1 MMKKIKLFE
10 EFLNEIRG
18 KHNTDPEEIVDDI
31 NSRINFGSAAI
42 KDTKD
47 GPSIVIYL
55 DKKSERHS
63 DIVKELEKTYNDAI
77 KYIQS
82 SSSKDIVVFKIN
94 EAYVNEVKIEDAE
107 ITETISEFYE
117 LQMQILQLQSELKQ
131 KQAQFKQFDAN
142 IQPIIDGMKDT
153 GDKLGVTEKYVVK
166 VSRFGYE
173 RTTASYKDAF
183 ELALSKVNGAT
194 QKILNEALT
203 ATEKVSAVS
212 HSYTIDQMNEA
223 NIFQKIVSAIKDV
236 ASKFVSMFKKE
247 SKNIDAANDDLKKLV

>member
-1 MMKKIKLFE
+1 MKKIKLFE
-10 EFLNEIRG
+10 EFINEIKGRN
-18 KHNTDPEEIVDDI
+18 NTDPEEIIDDI
-31 NSRINFGSAAI
+31 NSRVNFGSAAI

-55 DKKSERHS
+55 DKKSENHS
-63 DIVKELEKTYNDAI
+63 TIVKELEKIYTDAI
-77 KYIQS
+77 KYEKGN
-82 SSSKDIVVFKIN
+82 SSKDIIVFRIN
-94 EAYVNEVKIEDAE
+94 EEFVNEINIEDTE

-131 KQAQFKQFDAN
+131 KQAQFKKFDTN
-142 IQPIIDGMKDT
+142 IQPIIDGMKET

-194 QKILNEALT
+194 QKILKEALV
-203 ATEKVSAVS
+203 ATEKVGSVAN
-212 HSYTIDQMNEA
+212 SYTIDQMNEA
-223 NIFQKIVSAIKDV
+223 NIFQKIISTLKDIS
-236 ASKFVSMFKKE
+236 SKFVNMFKKE
-247 SKNIDAANDDLKKLV
+247 SKNIDAANNDLKKIV

>member
-194 QKILNEALT
+194 QKILNEALA

-236 ASKFVSMFKKE
+236 ASKFVNMFKKE
-247 SKNIDAANDDLKKLV
+247 SKNIDAANNDLKKLV

>member
-1 MMKKIKLFE
+1 MKKIKLFE
-10 EFLNEIRG
+10 EFINETRG
-18 KHNTDPEEIVDDI
+18 KHNTDPDEIVDDI
-31 NSRINFGSAAI
+31 NARTNFGSAAI

-55 DKKSERHS
+55 DKKSENHNT
-63 DIVKELEKTYNDAI
+63 IVKELEKTYTDAI

-94 EAYVNEVKIEDAE
+94 EEFVNEVKIEDTE

-131 KQAQFKQFDAN
+131 KQAQFKKFDAN
-142 IQPIIDGMKDT
+142 IQPIIDGMKET
-153 GDKLGVTEKYVVK
+153 GDKLGITEKYVVK
-166 VSRFGYE
+166 VSRFGYD

-194 QKILNEALT
+194 QKILNEALV
-203 ATEKVSAVS
+203 ATEKVGSVAN
-212 HSYTIDQMNEA
+212 SYTIDQMNEA
-223 NIFQKIVSAIKDV
+223 NIFQKIISTLKDI
-236 ASKFVSMFKKE
+236 ASKFVNMFKHE
-247 SKNIDAANDDLKKLV
+247 SKNIDAANSDLKKLV